1 MADTLI
7 LCRSDITA
15 LVPLDDC
22 IAAMEDA
29 WRGQKEGTT
38 APSGVL
44 GVHVPSGGFHV
55 TTRST
60 QAL

>member
-1 MADTLI
+1 MVDTLI
-7 LCRSDITA
+7 LRRSDITA
-15 LVPLDDC
+15 LVSLDDC

-29 WRGQKEGTT
+29 WRGRKDATT

-60 QAL
+60 QA